1 MFVIF
6 EGSGIVLKTLSSND
20 AEKFM
25 ASDTT
30 ESSRF
35 ITNHKKKIKK
45 LIIKGKQLKTLLHK
59 KKFKLCTNYKA
70 RKFEFNFNCIR

>member
-35 ITNHKKKIKK
+35 ITNHTKNLKI
-45 LIIKGKQLKTLLHK
+45 
-59 KKFKLCTNYKA
+59 NYK
-70 RKFEFNFNCIR
+70 K